1 MLGRAPDARQALVLP
16 SCSLNSRNRMAR
28 LPKPEDVFTPAR
40 PVSDDMFATRQ
51 YEHLQ
56 DRVEAALDEQG
67 RQVVL
72 FGLTGVGKTSLA
84 NYLCRNREIERIR
97 IECGSPFEDMMREA
111 LGKVVGREEI
121 EWIEKES
128 AEIGIGA
135 TLAGLFNLGGK
146 ASLGAETKYARYPV
160 SLATTAAEAFR
171 LKGVRILFLDNFEN
185 LAAKEHYAETATEIV
200 QMMKSFSD
208 RAAEYGVDA
217 PKVILAGIPKASEDL
232 IKLDGATARR
242 TAQIEVP
249 RMPPSEIDQILVR
262 GENKLGIEF
271 AGLAR
276 DRIIQFSDGFPYYT
290 HLIALHCARQAL
302 KDGRR
307 EVWLE
312 DFDAALD
319 AILADCDLELRSTY
333 DSAVETSGE
342 VQLRKSVMEAI
353 AALNDLE
360 VPFRDIRRSFLGL
373 HPEYETVKRLNFLST
388 VIAPLKGEY
397 GILSDSG
404 KPKSPHNRYRFTNP
418 LMRAYVRLRMH
429 RERQRQFQ
437 F

>member
-276 DRIIQFSDGFPYYT
+276 DRIIQFSDGCCSSFP
-290 HLIALHCARQAL
+290 ARPSA
-302 KDGRR
+302 
-307 EVWLE
+307 
-312 DFDAALD
+312 
-319 AILADCDLELRSTY
+319 LRS
-333 DSAVETSGE
+333 
-342 VQLRKSVMEAI
+342 
-353 AALNDLE
+353 
-360 VPFRDIRRSFLGL
+360 
-373 HPEYETVKRLNFLST
+373 
-388 VIAPLKGEY
+388 
-397 GILSDSG
+397 
-404 KPKSPHNRYRFTNP
+404 
-418 LMRAYVRLRMH
+418 
-429 RERQRQFQ
+429 
-437 F
+437 

>member
-1 MLGRAPDARQALVLP
+1 MRKQL
-16 SCSLNSRNRMAR
+16 
-28 LPKPEDVFTPAR
+28 KPEDVFTPAR

-67 RQVVL
+67 RQVIL
-72 FGLTGVGKTSLA
+72 FGLTGVGKTSLVD
-84 NYLCRNREIERIR
+84 YLCRNRKIRRVR
-97 IECGSPFEDMMREA
+97 IECGATFEDMLSEA
-111 LGKVVGREEI
+111 LAKVIGGQEI

-128 AEIGIGA
+128 AEMGIGA
-135 TLAGLFNLGGK
+135 TLATLFNVSGK
-146 ASLGAETKYARYPV
+146 AALGAETKYAKYPV
-160 SLATTAAEAFR
+160 SVATATAEAFR
-171 LKGVRILFLDNFEN
+171 LKGIRVLFLDNFEN
-185 LAAKEHYAETATEIV
+185 LASKPHYEKTAIDIV

-208 RAAEYGVDA
+208 RAAEHGGEA
-217 PKVILAGIPKASEDL
+217 PKVVLAGIPKASEEL
-232 IKLDGATARR
+232 ISLDGATARR

-249 RMPPSEIDQILVR
+249 RMPPPEIDQILVR
-262 GENKLGIEF
+262 GEEKLRIQF

-290 HLIALHCARQAL
+290 HLLALHSSRQAL
-302 KDGRR
+302 QSGRQ

-312 DFDAALD
+312 DFEEALD
-319 AILADCDLELRSTY
+319 AILADCDLELRVAY
-333 DSAVETSGE
+333 EAAVETSGD
-342 VQLRKSVMEAI
+342 VQLRKSVMEAM

-360 VPFRDIRRSFLGL
+360 VPFREIRKSFLAS
-373 HPEYETVKRLNFLST
+373 HPEYQTLERLNFLST
-388 VIAPLKGEY
+388 VIAPLKDQY
-397 GILSDSG
+397 GILADSG
-404 KPKSPHNRYRFTNP
+404 KPKSPNNKYRFSNP